1 MSVIENMRRRNE
13 PANPPMP
20 RVANV
25 PPARVYDDDVLAQL
39 QRWKDLQ
46 VESDRLRS
54 EMEDWRRQALDA
66 QREVKRLEMCI
77 ERDAETYSQ
86 AMAKLTADRDCKV
99 EQLTEQRDVYR
110 DKITRFATKFGV
122 QGKGVIDLAASV
134 GNFVR
139 ESLTDLQAEG
149 DAAPDR
155 AGKVGLAAIADE
167 ISGDPE
173 FREVDEMPRVVRAG
187 PTDGE

>member
-1 MSVIENMRRRNE
+1 MSVIESMRRRND
-13 PANPPMP
+13 PTPSMP

-25 PPARVYDDDVLAQL
+25 PPARVYDDDVLQQL

-46 VESDRLRS
+46 VENERIRA

-66 QREVKRLEMCI
+66 QREVKRLETVVA
-77 ERDAETYSQ
+77 RDAAAHADAIS
-86 AMAKLTADRDCKV
+86 KLTADRDRKV

-139 ESLTDLQAEG
+139 ESLTELQAEG
-149 DAAPDR
+149 GTAPDV
-155 AGKVGLAAIADE
+155 AGTVGLAAIAE
-167 ISGDPE
+167 AVERDP
-173 FREVDEMPRVVRAG
+173 
-187 PTDGE
+187 